1 MTNRLIWVKEK
12 VGRERRMNPIAALI
26 AGIVAAAAFP
36 VAVII
41 AHRQREKMRNRRA
54 GKRKTQKIKL

>member
-1 MTNRLIWVKEK
+1 
-12 VGRERRMNPIAALI
+12 MNPIAALI

-41 AHRQREKMRNRRA
+41 AHRQREKLRNRKA
-54 GKRKTQKIKL
+54 GKRKTQKIRL

>member
-1 MTNRLIWVKEK
+1 
-12 VGRERRMNPIAALI
+12 MNPIAALI
-26 AGIVAAAAFP
+26 AGVVAAAAFP

-41 AHRQREKMRNRRA
+41 AQRQREKMRNRRA